1 MEQELSNCPSADL
14 TFLSITFPNTHSLVA
29 IFRHRPYIMKN
40 FFSVALF
47 FIYASVNGQQP
58 FEENIETDSSNI
70 NIIRNS
76 VYRVYTETFKRN
88 DSVWYNV
95 TYIDDTTK
103 LNTEGWELKKG
114 RQLGI
119 WKEYDREGNLL
130 FTQNHDKHTCVVNPK
145 MFPYHKTIE
154 TMKQIADKMIIE
166 AYGKQFMDKHIIF
179 NFDCYAYH
187 KYKTKFGCCE
197 DSMWSEDYLG
207 SWKEPMSSKPNSFLL
222 RYEVRLNQ
230 TDEDFKELG
239 ICLDSNGKYV
249 PSEDDMTNNYGFEQ
263 VKTQNKNFT
272 IDKNKAI
279 ELARKVGLKE
289 IDKTKIDEFLF
300 WENFKKQKYFNGQFR
315 YYITE
320 LVEQNQYNQSKNRQA
335 FVKRY
340 IVYVFN
346 PWTGEFVE
354 KKRMQSRREWEEGH
368 GLSTG
373 MIPDNE

>member
-1 MEQELSNCPSADL
+1 
-14 TFLSITFPNTHSLVA
+14 
-29 IFRHRPYIMKN
+29 MKN
-40 FFSVALF
+40 LFCISLFFSF
-47 FIYASVNGQQP
+47 TTSFGQTP
-58 FEENIETDSSNI
+58 FSEEIETDSSNI
-70 NIIRNS
+70 EIIRNS
-76 VYRVYTETFKRN
+76 VYRVYTETFKKK
-88 DSVWYNV
+88 DLVWYNV
-95 TYIDDTTK
+95 TYIDDTTQ
-103 LNTEGWELKKG
+103 LNTEGWKLKNG

-119 WKEYDREGNLL
+119 WKEYDRQGNLL

-145 MFPYHKTIE
+145 MFPYHKTLE
-154 TMKQIADKMIIE
+154 KMKQTADKMIIE
-166 AYGKQFMDKHIIF
+166 AYGNQFMDKHIVF
-179 NFDCYAYH
+179 NFDCYAYN

-197 DSMWSEDYLG
+197 DSMWTEDYLG
-207 SWKEPMSSKPNSFLL
+207 SWTEPMTSKPNSFLL
-222 RYEVRLNQ
+222 RYEVRLNP
-230 TDEDFKELG
+230 TDEDFIELG

-289 IDKTKIDEFLF
+289 TDTTKIDEFLF
-300 WENFKKQKYFNGQFR
+300 WENFRKQKYFNGQLR

-320 LVEQNQYNQSKNRQA
+320 LVEQKQYNQSKNRQA

-373 MIPDNE
+373 LIPDNE